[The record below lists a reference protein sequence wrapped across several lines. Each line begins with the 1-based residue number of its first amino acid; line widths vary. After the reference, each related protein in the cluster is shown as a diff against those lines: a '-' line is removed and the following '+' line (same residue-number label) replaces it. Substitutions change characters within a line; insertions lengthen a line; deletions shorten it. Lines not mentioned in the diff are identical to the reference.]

1 MAVFVGRSQGVGVYA
16 EEELGMEETEK
27 VGEDLD
33 LETAQSDPRVLSWR
47 IPLL

>member
-1 MAVFVGRSQGVGVYA
+1 MTVFVGRSQGVRVHA